1 MRLSGALGWLRAK
14 DEGLTSTKRAVR
26 VTVAACLG
34 FYVCRYGLGQS
45 TMATYAIFGTLAFGA
60 LSEVTGEPAE
70 RTRILLR
77 CLGIG
82 VGLVTLG
89 TFLAVSSW
97 AASAGMAVVGFAVA
111 FAGVG
116 GPRFT
121 GVANGL
127 QLLYILPCFP
137 PFAPDTLPHR
147 LIGLAIG
154 VGLVILV
161 DRLLWPA
168 PAPRTFQSR
177 LAEVSGLVAAQSRAL
192 SAVLEARRAGAD
204 PVDAELRR
212 ELADRQADAAAGVD
226 QLRPIH
232 LPAQQRPAGPGTVDR
247 GLTHAATAIR
257 GLHVRLAALT
267 DLITDADPAGIPKGT
282 QDLLR
287 AVGDALEVVC
297 AALAGTGPAPAA
309 EPLEAAIAAH
319 TENRLRELTGA
330 PSTTDLS
337 TWARLGVEAT
347 EAADTTRTLVLA
359 TRAVLDAPE
368 PPSARAET
376 TPNGA
381 FWYAGASAPVLWWR
395 RLKGNLTLRS
405 VYLQN
410 AIRLAIGLAV
420 ARLIAGELD
429 LYHGFWV
436 LLAVLTVMRTS
447 VVATGVALLP
457 ALGGTLVGAVAVTGI
472 VVIQPGPIWFA
483 VLLPIS
489 LFLAL
494 LSASALGLGVGQCF
508 FTITIALVFA
518 QLAPIDAR
526 LGSMRL
532 VDVLLGGLV
541 GLLAGIVAWPRGGR
555 GEVRRAAATC
565 LSEAADYLEYAANRL
580 AFGIGANGAKDPG
593 PAVRH
598 LVRLFDTTLAQYSS
612 ERTTPRDDPIAWLTV
627 LTAAHRVSRGATVL
641 LHRYP
646 SPDPLPWPSA
656 ADELRDE
663 GIRVA
668 RGYRHV
674 ASALRQGGPLAP
686 PDVGP
691 GFARGPGDELVDTAA
706 RDGAGD
712 PHAAMRML
720 DAWGWFSW
728 LIHDLARLDHVATGA
743 R

>member
-1 MRLSGALGWLRAK
+1 MPGDRALAWLRTK
-14 DEGLTSTKRAVR
+14 DKGLTSTKRAVR
-26 VTVAACLG
+26 VTLAACLG
-34 FYVCRYGLGQS
+34 FYVCRYVFGES

-60 LSEVTGEPAE
+60 LSEVTGKPAE
-70 RTRILLR
+70 RTRVLLG

-82 VGLVTLG
+82 AVLVTLG

-97 AASAGMAVVGFAVA
+97 SAAAGMAVVGFAVA
-111 FAGVG
+111 YAGVG

-137 PFAPDTLPHR
+137 PFAPDTLPLR
-147 LIGLAIG
+147 LVGLAIG
-154 VGLVILV
+154 VSLVVLA
-161 DRLLWPA
+161 DRLFWPEPA
-168 PAPRTFQSR
+168 PPTFQSR
-177 LAEVSGLVAAQSRAL
+177 LARVTGLVAAQLRAL
-192 SAVLEARRAGAD
+192 SAVLEARSAGDD
-204 PVDAELRR
+204 PVDPDLVRS
-212 ELADRQADAAAGVD
+212 LADRQSEAADGVD
-226 QLRPIH
+226 ELRPIH
-232 LPAQQRPAGPGTVDR
+232 LPPQQRPAGPGTADR
-247 GLTHAATAIR
+247 GLTHAATAVR
-257 GLHVRLAALT
+257 GLQVRLAALT
-267 DLITDADPAGIPKGT
+267 DLITGADPAGIPKGT
-282 QDLLR
+282 PDLLR
-287 AVGDALEVVC
+287 AAGDALEEVR
-297 AALAGTGPAPAA
+297 AGLAQAGPAPAA
-309 EPLEAAIAAH
+309 EPLEAAVAAH

-337 TWARLGVEAT
+337 AWARLGVEAT

-359 TRAVLDAPE
+359 TRAVLGSPE

-381 FWYAGASAPVLWWR
+381 FWYAGASPALLWWR

-436 LLAVLTVMRTS
+436 LLAMLTVMRTS
-447 VVATGVALLP
+447 VVATGVALVPTLAGTVVGAFAVAGIVALQPP
-457 ALGGTLVGAVAVTGI
+457 ALWFALLLPLALFVSVLSVAV
-472 VVIQPGPIWFA
+472 
-483 VLLPIS
+483 
-489 LFLAL
+489 
-494 LSASALGLGVGQCF
+494 LGLGVGQCF
-508 FTITIALVFA
+508 FTITVALVFA
-518 QLAPIDAR
+518 QLAPIDTR
-526 LGSMRL
+526 LASMRL

-541 GLLAGIVAWPRGGR
+541 GLLVGIVAWPRGGS
-555 GEVRRAAATC
+555 GEVRRAAAAC
-565 LSEAADYLEYAANRL
+565 LAKGADYLEYAANRL
-580 AFGIGANGAKDPG
+580 AFGIAANGAKDPG
-593 PAVRH
+593 PEVRH

-612 ERTTPRDDPIAWLTV
+612 ERTTPRDDPIAWLTM
-627 LTAAHRVSRGATVL
+627 LTAAHRVSRGATSL

-663 GIRVA
+663 GARVA
-668 RGYRHV
+668 AGYRHI
-674 ASALRQGGPLAP
+674 AAALREGGPLAP
-686 PDVGP
+686 PNVAP
-691 GFARGPGDELVDTAA
+691 GFARGPGDRLVDTAA

-712 PHAAMRML
+712 PHAAMRLL

-728 LIHDLARLDHVATGA
+728 LIHDLARIDHVAAGT

>member
-1 MRLSGALGWLRAK
+1 MRVSGALDWLRAR
-14 DEGLTSTKRAVR
+14 DEGLTWTKRAVR

-34 FYVCRYGLGQS
+34 FYVCRYAFDES

-60 LSEVTGEPAE
+60 LSEVTGRPAE
-70 RTRILLR
+70 RTRILLG

-82 VGLVTLG
+82 VVLVTLG
-89 TFLAVSSW
+89 TFLAVSPW

-154 VGLVILV
+154 VGLVILA

-168 PAPRTFQSR
+168 PAPPTFQSR
-177 LAEVSGLVAAQSRAL
+177 LAEVSGLVAAQLRAL
-192 SAVLEARRAGAD
+192 SAVLEARWAGAD
-204 PVDAELRR
+204 PVDAGLRR
-212 ELADRQADAAAGVD
+212 RLADRQADAADGVD

-267 DLITDADPAGIPKGT
+267 DLIIGADPAGIPKGT
-282 QDLLR
+282 PDLLR
-287 AVGDALEVVC
+287 AIGDALEVVR
-297 AALAGTGPAPAA
+297 AGLAGTGPAPAA
-309 EPLEAAIAAH
+309 QPLEARMAAH
-319 TENRLRELTGA
+319 TDNRLRELTRE

-337 TWARLGVEAT
+337 AWARLGVEAT

-359 TRAVLDAPE
+359 TRAVLGAPE
-368 PPSARAET
+368 PPSAHAET

-381 FWYAGASAPVLWWR
+381 FWYAGASPGLLWWR

-410 AIRLAIGLAV
+410 AVRLAIGLAV
-420 ARLIAGELD
+420 ARLVAGELD

-436 LLAVLTVMRTS
+436 LLAILTVMRTS
-447 VVATGVALLP
+447 VVATGIALVP
-457 ALGGTLVGAVAVTGI
+457 ALGGTLVGAAVVTGI
-472 VVIQPGPIWFA
+472 VAIHPPAVFFA

-489 LFLAL
+489 LL
-494 LSASALGLGVGQCF
+494 LSVLGASVLGLAVGQCF

-555 GEVRRAAATC
+555 GEVRRAAAAC
-565 LSEAADYLEYAANRL
+565 LAEAADYLEYAANRL
-580 AFGIGANGAKDPG
+580 AFGIAANGGKPG
-593 PAVRH
+593 PEVRH
-598 LVRLFDTTLAQYSS
+598 LVRLFDTALAQYSS
-612 ERTTPRDDPIAWLTV
+612 ERTTARDDPVAWLTV
-627 LTAAHRVSRGATVL
+627 LTAAHRVARGATSL

-663 GIRVA
+663 GARVA
-668 RGYRHV
+668 EGYRHV

-686 PDVGP
+686 PNVGP

-712 PHAAMRML
+712 PHAAMRLL

-728 LIHDLARLDHVATGA
+728 LVHDLARVDQVTTGA
-743 R
+743 G